1 VQRTERAVFP
11 PGDGREEWAI
21 IRALSDALGRTLP
34 YDTIDD
40 LRARLRREA
49 RLGQPIGGGCPDLA
63 GPSGDPGA
71 MSETAFASP
80 IRDFWRTDPISR
92 ASETMA
98 ECSAL
103 FAGPRAMA
111 AE

>member
-1 VQRTERAVFP
+1 MRRAVLETQHRDVGIGILADEP
-11 PGDGREEWAI
+11 
-21 IRALSDALGRTLP
+21 RAMLG
-34 YDTIDD
+34 
-40 LRARLRREA
+40 AVGESCA
-49 RLGQPIGGGCPDLA
+49 DLA
-63 GPSGDPGA
+63 GPSGDPAA

-80 IRDFWRTDPISR
+80 IRDFWRTDPIGR

-103 FAGPRAMA
+103 FAAPQAMA